1 MPLTATLS
9 RKSYE
14 KFGDDLTNELVNWL
28 NQVDATYRTEL
39 RDLNETN
46 FARFNAELRAGLAGL
61 EALLIKWMFLF
72 WIGQAVTT
80 VGLVFGVVRLTEH

>member
-1 MPLTATLS
+1 MLAERRLS
-9 RKSYE
+9 RKFYE

-28 NQVDATYRTEL
+28 NQVDATYRTEV
-39 RDLNETN
+39 RELNETN

-61 EALLIKWMFLF
+61 EARLIKWMYLF

-80 VGLVFGVVRLTEH
+80 VGLVFGVVRLTGR